1 MKLAKFFAL
10 AFALSPLYYQPA
22 QAYSVCGLRP
32 PEASFK
38 TESRLVTIC
47 IGEASFQMV
56 ITFHD
61 GTGYEIF
68 PVIERDGNMFRATS
82 QDGMR
87 NFIIDSSTFVIGTD
101 GELPIRERVLESN

>member
-1 MKLAKFFAL
+1 MKLAKLFAL
-10 AFALSPLYYQPA
+10 ALAISPFYHQPA
-22 QAYSVCGLRP
+22 QAFSVCGLRP

-68 PVIERDGNMFRATS
+68 PVIEREGNTFRASS
-82 QDGMR
+82 QDGIR
-87 NFIIDSSTFVIGTD
+87 NFIIDDSTFVIGTD
-101 GELPIRERVLESN
+101 GEMPIREKVLESN